1 MIKKIAHIGIAVKD
15 LEKQAKFYHETLGFS
30 FEGYEDLPKRG
41 LKIGLFAIGGVRIE
55 LLQPTGTDSAIAKFL
70 EEKGEGVHHLAFE
83 VRDIKGELGR
93 LKAAGVELIDSEPR
107 PGVGEAMIAFLNP
120 KSTGRVL
127 IELCEAKN
135 H

>member
-15 LEKQAKFYHETLGFS
+15 LEKQAKFYRDILGFS
-30 FEGYEDLPKRG
+30 FEGDEDLPKRG
-41 LKIGLFAIGGVRIE
+41 LKIGLFDIGGVKIE

-70 EEKGEGVHHLAFE
+70 EEKGEGMHHLAFE
-83 VRDIKGELGR
+83 VDDIKGELGR

-107 PGVGEAMIAFLNP
+107 PGVGDAMIAFLDP

-127 IELCEAKN
+127 IELCEMK
-135 H
+135 

>member
-1 MIKKIAHIGIAVKD
+1 MIKKIAHIGIAVTD
-15 LEKQAKFYHETLGFS
+15 LEKQVKFYRETLGFS

-41 LKIGLFAIGGVRIE
+41 LKIGLFDIGGVKIE

-83 VRDIKGELGR
+83 VRDIKEELGR
-93 LKAAGVELIDSEPR
+93 LKAAGIELIDSEPR

-127 IELCEAKN
+127 IELCETKN